1 MGLNQLRWD
10 MKKIISIVLTLIGLS
25 TLSYA
30 AGISRTYETLTTAT
44 VKGISTINLTVNGV
58 RASSAFAS
66 VEGGDVR
73 CTFNGV
79 TTPTTTA
86 GGSVGHL
93 FLSGTFINITENSDV
108 KGFKCINAVNG
119 SGAVVKVTI
128 EF

>member
-1 MGLNQLRWD
+1 
-10 MKKIISIVLTLIGLS
+10 MKKIISALLMVLFFTSLS
-25 TLSYA
+25 FA

-44 VKGISTINLTVNGV
+44 VKGISTVNLTVNGV

-79 TTPTTTA
+79 TTPTTTV

-93 FLSGTFINITENSDV
+93 FLSGTFINILENSDV
-108 KGFKCINAVNG
+108 KGFKCINAVGG